1 MIIFKFG
8 KYYKFS
14 VEKAQFMC
22 YPIILGCRVKNPSST
37 MIQTWNAEK
46 EKGGEGG
53 VRFGQRGEKEVYAGA
68 MEGRD
73 KQKNKA
79 SSTCQKPHFIRKSG
93 QQDLNLRPLG
103 PQPSALPSYAIP
115 RNVLYYSR

>member
-1 MIIFKFG
+1 M
-8 KYYKFS
+8 
-14 VEKAQFMC
+14 
-22 YPIILGCRVKNPSST
+22 KNPSST

-103 PQPSALPSYAIP
+103 AQ
-115 RNVLYYSR
+115 